1 MLGGEGLGRGPCSS
15 PAAQGAPSGRRPLLP
30 LPRRCA
36 QVVSPPR
43 RAWALRL
50 AARPRASVLLLM
62 LPLPRLLLL
71 LLSLLIVM
79 MRFRLLLHPLLPW
92 GQN

>member
-1 MLGGEGLGRGPCSS
+1 
-15 PAAQGAPSGRRPLLP
+15 
-30 LPRRCA
+30 
-36 QVVSPPR
+36 
-43 RAWALRL
+43 
-50 AARPRASVLLLM
+50 M